1 MTIAVSMGCWTMPFA
16 RLVLMLGYHTRQSD
30 AASRR
35 LAMPM
40 FEVPFERS
48 SEWKT
53 SFGVER
59 LRDLARIIHEASA
72 ASADTRL

>member
-1 MTIAVSMGCWTMPFA
+1 MPFA

-40 FEVPFERS
+40 FEVPL
-48 SEWKT
+48 SEALNGT

-59 LRDLARIIHEASA
+59 LRDLVWSSEAPGAWGHSIPLLYP
-72 ASADTRL
+72 S